1 MVMTLAEKIISSHL
15 LEGEM
20 RPGNEI
26 AIKADQWLSHD
37 MNAPM
42 GFLGFETLGINKIQ
56 VELGVLYTDHNLI
69 QVDFKTPDDFA
80 YLRSIAKKY
89 GILFSRAGN
98 GICHIT
104 HTHRFAVPGKVLIGA
119 DSHTTMSSA
128 VGMLAIGVGGL
139 DGALILAGEPFYFKM
154 PQIMGV
160 KLTGKRR
167 AGVGSKDIMLELLR
181 RLTVKGGVG
190 CILEYFGDGIQDLDV
205 SERAT
210 LTNMGAELG
219 ATTSIFP
226 SDEITK
232 AFLHAQKRGH
242 QWTEQKADEGAEYAK
257 VIEINL
263 DELEPMV
270 ARPHM
275 PDNVVKVS
283 ELPKTY
289 IDQIVIGSCTNASY
303 ADIAKVA
310 AILDN
315 KMVHPGCT
323 LSVVVGT
330 RAVYEMLVRDGY
342 FRKLIAAGAR
352 VLEVACGPCNGVGQ
366 APGTGKVSLR
376 TQNRNFRGR
385 SGTADASVY
394 LCGPEVAAASAIL
407 GYIASPSDVMDP
419 APLLSIKDP
428 AEYIVDDRMIELPPE
443 DGSGIEIVKGPNIKP
458 LPINDPLPDKLGAE
472 AVIKLPDN
480 ITTDDIVP
488 AGTTL
493 SNMRSNVPALSEFLF
508 SRVDKEFIGRV
519 KTARD
524 KGLSG
529 IIAAGENYGQGS
541 SREHAALCPMY
552 LGVKAVLVK
561 SLARIHRD
569 NLINY
574 GILPLLFE
582 NKDDYD
588 KIGQG
593 DLLEAENLREQV
605 KNRRIIIHN
614 RTRNVDVPAK
624 LELSDREATIILA
637 GGKLTY
643 VRDKIRAR
651 ETNQRG

>member
-1 MVMTLAEKIISSHL
+1 MAMTLAEKIITSHL
-15 LEGEM
+15 AEGKME
-20 RPGNEI
+20 PGNEI

-42 GFLGFETLGINKIQ
+42 GFLGFETLDIPKIQ
-56 VELGVLYTDHNLI
+56 VDLGVLYTDHNLI

-80 YLRSIAKKY
+80 YNHSIAKKY

-104 HTHRFAVPGKVLIGA
+104 HTHRFAEPGKVLIGA
-119 DSHTTMSSA
+119 DSHTTMSGA

-160 KLTGKRR
+160 RLTGKRK
-167 AGVGSKDIMLELLR
+167 AGVGSKDLMLELLR
-181 RLTVKGGVG
+181 LLTVKGGVG
-190 CILEYFGDGIQDLDV
+190 YILEYFGPGIADLDV

-226 SDEITK
+226 SDEITRT
-232 AFLHAQKRGH
+232 FLRAQKRGH
-242 QWTEQKADEGAEYAK
+242 QWTEQKADDGAEYAK

-270 ARPHM
+270 AKPHM

-283 ELPKTY
+283 ELPKTHV
-289 IDQIVIGSCTNASY
+289 DQIIIGSCTNASY
-303 ADIAKVA
+303 SDIAKAA
-310 AILDN
+310 AILDG
-315 KMVHPGCT
+315 KMVHPDCT

-330 RAVYEMLVRDGY
+330 RAVYEMLVRDGH

-352 VLEVACGPCNGVGQ
+352 VLEIACGPCNGVGQ
-366 APGTGKVSLR
+366 APGTGSVSLR

-394 LCGPEVAAASAIL
+394 LCGPEVAAASAVL
-407 GYIASPSDVMDP
+407 GYIASPSAVMDTS
-419 APLLSIKDP
+419 PLRAIKDP
-428 AEYIVDDRMIELPPE
+428 EEYIVDDRMIELPPE
-443 DGSGIEIVKGPNIKP
+443 DGSGVEIVKGPNIKP
-458 LPINDPLPDKLGAE
+458 LPVNEPLPVSMGTE

-508 SRVDKEFIGRV
+508 SRVDTGFVERIKSARGKELFGVIV
-519 KTARD
+519 
-524 KGLSG
+524 
-529 IIAAGENYGQGS
+529 AGENYGQGS

-552 LGVKAVLVK
+552 LGVRAVLVK

-582 NKDDYD
+582 NREDYD
-588 KIGQG
+588 KIEQG
-593 DLLEAENLREQV
+593 DALEVVNLREQV
-605 KNRRIIIHN
+605 KNRRIVILN
-614 RTRNVDVPAK
+614 KTRNMEIPGK
-624 LELSDREATIILA
+624 LELSDRELTIILA

-643 VRDKIRAR
+643 VRDKIRAQK
-651 ETNQRG
+651 NN

>member
-1 MVMTLAEKIISSHL
+1 MAMTLAEKIIASHL
-15 LEGEM
+15 VEGKM
-20 RPGNEI
+20 DPGTEI
-26 AIKADQWLSHD
+26 AIKSDQWLSHD

-42 GFLGFETLGINKIQ
+42 GFLGFETLDIPKIQ
-56 VELGVLYTDHNLI
+56 IGQGVLYTDHNLI

-80 YLRSIAKKY
+80 YLQSTAQKY
-89 GILFSRAGN
+89 GIHFSRAGN

-104 HTHRFAVPGKVLIGA
+104 HTHRFAVPGEVLIGA
-119 DSHTTMSSA
+119 DSHTPMCGA
-128 VGMLAIGVGGL
+128 VGMLAVGVGGL
-139 DGALILAGEPFYFKM
+139 DGALILAGEPFYFTM
-154 PQIMGV
+154 PKIMGV
-160 KLTGKRR
+160 KLVGKRK
-167 AGVGSKDIMLELLR
+167 AGIGSKDLMLELLL

-190 CILEYFGDGIQDLDV
+190 YILEYFGPGLNDLDV

-226 SDEITK
+226 SDETTR
-232 AFLHAQKRGH
+232 AFLRAQKREH
-242 QWTEQKADEGAEYAK
+242 HWSEQKADEGASYAK
-257 VIEINL
+257 VIEIDL
-263 DELEPMV
+263 GGLEPLV
-270 ARPHM
+270 AKPHM

-283 ELPKTY
+283 ELPRTHV
-289 IDQIVIGSCTNASY
+289 DQVVIGSCTNASY

-310 AILDN
+310 TILDG
-315 KMVHPGCT
+315 KMVNPECT
-323 LSVVVGT
+323 LSVAVGT

-342 FRKLIAAGAR
+342 FRKLISAGAR

-407 GYIASPSDVMDP
+407 GYIAQPSDVMDP
-419 APLLSIKDP
+419 TPLLSIKDP

-443 DGSGIEIVKGPNIKP
+443 NSANVEVIKGPNIKP
-458 LPINDPLPDKLGAE
+458 MPVNDPLPENLEAE

-508 SRVDKEFIGRV
+508 SRVDVDFVGRV
-519 KTARD
+519 QTAREA
-524 KGLSG
+524 GRFG
-529 IIAAGENYGQGS
+529 IIVAAENYGQGS
-541 SREHAALCPMY
+541 SREHAALCPMF

-582 NKDDYD
+582 NKDDYEN
-588 KIGQG
+588 IGQG
-593 DLLEAENLREQV
+593 DALEVKDLRGQV
-605 KNRRIIIHN
+605 KNGSVVIRNKTRGIDI
-614 RTRNVDVPAK
+614 RTKAV
-624 LELSDREATIILA
+624 LSDREVLIILA
-637 GGKLTY
+637 GGKLPY
-643 VRDKIRAR
+643 VREKLHRQKQDI
-651 ETNQRG
+651 Q

>member
-1 MVMTLAEKIISSHL
+1 MAMTLAEKIIASHL
-15 LEGEM
+15 VEGKAE
-20 RPGNEI
+20 PGTEI
-26 AIKADQWLSHD
+26 AIKSDQWLSHD

-42 GFLGFETLGINKIQ
+42 GFLGFETLDIPRIQ
-56 VELGVLYTDHNLI
+56 IGKGVLYTDHNLI

-80 YLRSIAKKY
+80 YLQSIAQKY
-89 GILFSRAGN
+89 GIHFSRAGN

-104 HTHRFAVPGKVLIGA
+104 HTHRFAVPGEVLIGA
-119 DSHTTMSSA
+119 DSHTPMCGA

-139 DGALILAGEPFYFKM
+139 DGALILAGEPFYFTM

-160 KLTGKRR
+160 KLVGKRN
-167 AGVGSKDIMLELLR
+167 AGVGSKDLMLELLR
-181 RLTVKGGVG
+181 LLTVKGGVG
-190 CILEYFGDGIQDLDV
+190 YILEYFGPGLNDLDV

-226 SDEITK
+226 SDEITR
-232 AFLHAQKRGH
+232 AFLRAQKREH
-242 QWTEQKADEGAEYAK
+242 HWSEKKADVGASYAK
-257 VIEINL
+257 VIEIDL
-263 DELEPMV
+263 GELEPLV
-270 ARPHM
+270 AKPHM
-275 PDNVVKVS
+275 PDHVVKVS
-283 ELPKTY
+283 ELPRTRV
-289 IDQIVIGSCTNASY
+289 DQVVIGSCTNASY

-310 AILDN
+310 TILDG
-315 KMVHPGCT
+315 KMVNPECT
-323 LSVVVGT
+323 LSVAVGT

-407 GYIASPSDVMDP
+407 GYIAQPSDVMDP
-419 APLLSIKDP
+419 TPLLSIKDP
-428 AEYIVDDRMIELPPE
+428 DEYIVDDRMIELPPE
-443 DGSGIEIVKGPNIKP
+443 DSSNVEVIKGPNIKP
-458 LPINDPLPDKLGAE
+458 MPVNESLPENLEAE
-472 AVIKLPDN
+472 VVIKLPDN

-508 SRVDKEFIGRV
+508 SRVDADFVKRV
-519 KTARD
+519 RTARD
-524 KGLSG
+524 AGRFA
-529 IIAAGENYGQGS
+529 IIVAAENYGQGS
-541 SREHAALCPMY
+541 SREHAALCPMF

-582 NKDDYD
+582 NKDDYENV
-588 KIGQG
+588 GQG
-593 DLLEAENLREQV
+593 DALEVKGLRGQV
-605 KNRRIIIHN
+605 KNGCVVISN
-614 RTRNVDVPAK
+614 KTRGRDIKTKAVLTA
-624 LELSDREATIILA
+624 REILIILA
-637 GGKLTY
+637 GGKLPY
-643 VRDKIRAR
+643 VREKLHR
-651 ETNQRG
+651 QK